1 MSTIK
6 VRGLTYTY
14 ARATQP
20 ALRMVDLDVQSGELL
35 CLVGPSGCGKTTLL
49 KLVSGLVYP
58 DSGSILFD
66 GEDITSVPPERRK
79 AVMVFQ
85 SHLLF
90 PFMSVLDNIGFA
102 LRMQGVP
109 ADERRERSVQMLD
122 GLHLRGFEDRRPES
136 LSAGQ
141 RQRVALG
148 RALVA
153 EPTVLLLD
161 EPLSSLDRHLREEM
175 RQAIIELQR
184 GSGVTTICVT
194 HDQEEAVLL
203 GDRIAMITDGQV
215 VQAGSAEDFYE
226 RPASVAVARFFG
238 NNNHIEGELNGTTVE
253 SAIATFQVETSG
265 GVLWPEPG
273 TVCIHIRPESI
284 EMRPPCT
291 GASNCIPGRVIH
303 RVYVGTHVKYS
314 VDVTGRLWQVVASPV
329 APEFNEGDEVS
340 LHLPAQRIWLT
351 RD

>member
-1 MSTIK
+1 MRAIEIRD
-6 VRGLTYTY
+6 VTYCY
-14 ARATQP
+14 PRALKP
-20 ALRMVDLDVQSGELL
+20 ALRTVDIEVRSGELL

-49 KLVSGLVYP
+49 KLVSGLLCP

-66 GEDITSVPPERRK
+66 GQDVTSVPPEHRK

-90 PFMSVLDNIGFA
+90 PFMSVLENIGFA

-109 ADERRERSVQMLD
+109 AAVRHKRAMEMLERV
-122 GLHLRGFEDRRPES
+122 HLLGFENRRPAN

-153 EPTVLLLD
+153 EPAVLLLD

-175 RQAIIELQR
+175 RQVIIGLQR
-184 GSGVTTICVT
+184 DSGVTTICVT

-203 GDRIAMITDGQV
+203 GDRIAMISDGQV
-215 VQAGSAEDFYE
+215 VQVGSAEDFYE
-226 RPASVAVARFFG
+226 RPVSVEVADFFG
-238 NNNHIEGELNGTTVE
+238 NHNHIDGELRDRTIE
-253 SAIATFQVETSG
+253 SAVGTFRVEQKANA
-265 GVLWPEPG
+265 LWPAPG
-273 TVCIHIRPESI
+273 GVCIHIRPESI
-284 EMRPPCT
+284 EMRAPCA
-291 GASNCIPGRVIH
+291 GSPNCIPGMVTH

-314 VDVTGRLWQVVASPV
+314 VDVDGRPWQVVASPL
-329 APEFNEGDEVS
+329 AARFAEGEEVS
-340 LHLPAQRIWLT
+340 LHLPADRIWLT
-351 RD
+351 KE

>member
-1 MSTIK
+1 MSIIEI
-6 VRGLTYTY
+6 RGLTFTY
-14 ARATQP
+14 AHAPGP
-20 ALRMVDLDVQSGELL
+20 ALRTVDLDVQSGELL

-49 KLVSGLVYP
+49 KLVSGLLCP
-58 DSGSILFD
+58 DSGSIRFD
-66 GEDITSVPPERRK
+66 GEEITAVPPERRK

-90 PFMSVLDNIGFA
+90 PFMSVLDNIGFG

-109 ADERRERSVQMLD
+109 AIGRRERSVQMLD
-122 GLHLRGFEDRRPES
+122 RLHLQGFEDRRPES

-184 GSGVTTICVT
+184 DSGVTTICVT

-203 GDRIAMITDGQV
+203 ADRVAMITDGQV
-215 VQAGSAEDFYE
+215 AQSGSAEDFYE
-226 RPASVAVARFFG
+226 RPASVAVVRFFG
-238 NNNHIEGELNGTTVE
+238 NHNHIVGELKGESVE
-253 SAIATFQVETSG
+253 SPIATFRVEKG
-265 GVLWPEPG
+265 GDAMWPEPG

-284 EMRPPCT
+284 EMKPPCT
-291 GASNCIPGRVIH
+291 GSPNCIPGRVIH

-314 VDVTGRLWQVVASPV
+314 VGVAGRPWQIVASPT

-340 LHLPAQRIWLT
+340 LHLPAERIWLT
-351 RD
+351 KE

>member
-1 MSTIK
+1 MSTIEI
-6 VRGLTYTY
+6 RGVTYTY
-14 ARATQP
+14 PRSPGP
-20 ALRMVDLDVQSGELL
+20 ALRSVDLEVCSGELL

-49 KLVSGLVYP
+49 KLVSGLLYP
-58 DSGSILFD
+58 DSGSIWFEGQD
-66 GEDITSVPPERRK
+66 VTSVPPESRR

-90 PFMSVLDNIGFA
+90 PFMSVLENIGFA

-109 ADERRERSVQMLD
+109 VAERHRRATEML
-122 GLHLRGFEDRRPES
+122 GRVHLGGFENRRPES

-153 EPTVLLLD
+153 DPDVLLLD

-184 GSGVTTICVT
+184 DSGVTTICVT

-215 VQAGSAEDFYE
+215 VQVGAAEDFYE
-226 RPASVAVARFFG
+226 RPVSVEVASFFG
-238 NNNHIEGELNGTTVE
+238 NHNHIAGELRDQTIE
-253 SAIATFQVETSG
+253 SAIGTFQVEKSDKP
-265 GVLWPEPG
+265 LWPVPG
-273 TVCIHIRPESI
+273 GVCIHIRPESI
-284 EMRPPCT
+284 EMMAPCS
-291 GASNCIPGRVIH
+291 GAPNCILGKITH

-314 VDVTGRLWQVVASPV
+314 VDVAGRPWQVVASPL
-329 APEFNEGDEVS
+329 ATEFNEGDDVS
-340 LHLPAQRIWLT
+340 LHLPSDRIWLT
-351 RD
+351 KE